1 MERKSYRELNLNF
14 CPRIFSCFVKETWPL
29 LSWVKAMHIPLFLAT
44 RERSVLLK
52 CEQKQAIVSLLNG
65 EDVLAVLSTGL
76 GKSMICTVFAIAE
89 SEKLEDSPVSVLV
102 ICPLKG
108 IISDQIVQLE
118 GLCSAAEFT
127 PESSKKIIED
137 PPIFIYCSAE
147 QAPEER

>member
-1 MERKSYRELNLNF
+1 M
-14 CPRIFSCFVKETWPL
+14 
-29 LSWVKAMHIPLFLAT
+29 AT

-52 CEQKQAIVSLLNG
+52 REQKQAIVSLLNG

-89 SEKLEDSPVSVLV
+89 SEKLEGSPVSVLV
-102 ICPLKG
+102 ICPLKS